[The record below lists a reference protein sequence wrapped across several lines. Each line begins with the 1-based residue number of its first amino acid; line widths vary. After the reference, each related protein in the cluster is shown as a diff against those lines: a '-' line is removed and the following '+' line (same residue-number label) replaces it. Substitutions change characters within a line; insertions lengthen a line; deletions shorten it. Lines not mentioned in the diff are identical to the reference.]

1 MKGLAVI
8 PARSGSKGLPDKNIR
23 PFNGKP
29 LMAYTIEAALEAS
42 LFDEVMV
49 STDSPYYAS
58 LAKRYGA
65 KVPFLRGTETSSDQ
79 AGSWEAVREVLEQ
92 YKRQGRRF
100 DVICLLQPTSPLRT
114 SGDIVAAYA
123 LYRERGASAVV
134 SVCESDHPPS
144 WYHTLPEDGCL
155 DGFIR
160 IKNNVQRQK
169 AGTYYRI
176 NGAIY
181 LADIKMIREEPVNL
195 YQKGC
200 FAYRMAREK
209 SMDIDTE
216 MDFLYAEWMAKV
228 IAGGRIS
235 LNTVCRFSTPYFQ
248 APTSS
253 FRGRCA

>member
-1 MKGLAVI
+1 
-8 PARSGSKGLPDKNIR
+8 
-23 PFNGKP
+23 
-29 LMAYTIEAALEAS
+29 MAYTIEAALEAS

-144 WYHTLPEDGCL
+144 WYHTLPEDG
-155 DGFIR
+155 
-160 IKNNVQRQK
+160 
-169 AGTYYRI
+169 
-176 NGAIY
+176 
-181 LADIKMIREEPVNL
+181 
-195 YQKGC
+195 
-200 FAYRMAREK
+200 
-209 SMDIDTE
+209 
-216 MDFLYAEWMAKV
+216 
-228 IAGGRIS
+228 
-235 LNTVCRFSTPYFQ
+235 
-248 APTSS
+248 
-253 FRGRCA
+253 